1 MRGGAARASGGQD
14 CAVQRGGVAAAHAH
28 AHAHAHV
35 HLPGSPHVSTMGMAP
50 AWRASHRRYDSGFT
64 PHGTSAYLPL
74 AFGQLAAFVQ
84 LARNMCAF
92 GQLARNMCAFGQ
104 LARNM
109 CAAPASSECTASATT
124 PLASVLTSVLLSP
137 PRAVRL
143 RRAKRR
149 ASTSYCV
156 PLVLDLD
163 GRSDGTQ
170 RHGADGC

>member
-14 CAVQRGGVAAAHAH
+14 CAVQRGGVAAAH

-74 AFGQLAAFVQ
+74 AFGQLAAFV
-84 LARNMCAF
+84 
-92 GQLARNMCAFGQ
+92 QLARNMCAFGQ